1 MWQLLIITILCVLWD
16 HFTGWHGWSIDFVFP
31 FGALA
36 VLGSIPVIAKINHL
50 EREEY
55 LYYLIQSAV
64 VGCIP
69 AIFTAI
75 GLITYTWPSVLSTGI
90 SFLTLAGLFI
100 FQKKDTLREFRKKLR
115 I

>member
-1 MWQLLIITILCVLWD
+1 MC
-16 HFTGWHGWSIDFVFP
+16 FV
-31 FGALA
+31 
-36 VLGSIPVIAKINHL
+36 GSFY
-50 EREEY
+50 R
-55 LYYLIQSAV
+55 IQSAV

-75 GLITYTWPSVLSTGI
+75 GLITYPWPSVLSTGI